1 MCKFKRKK
9 TGKKQLFYVS
19 KLMLIKS
26 NTFTM
31 HLIVLI
37 ENEIN

>member
-26 NTFTM
+26 NTLN
-31 HLIVLI
+31 LIVLI